1 MRLKILL
8 AVLFVAGLELVVSG
22 SPVAPPGIE
31 RAPRFGGTLPVLP
44 MRFAHADHTGV
55 GCISCHHEFAERRM
69 DRGCMNCHVTDA
81 TVAPMLEDQ
90 FHGLCRSCHV
100 AEQAAGHPAGPT
112 RRCQDCHRPDEQF

>member
-8 AVLFVAGLELVVSG
+8 AVLFVAGLGLVVSG

-55 GCISCHHEFAERRM
+55 GCVSCHHEFAERRM

-81 TVAPMLEDQ
+81 TVAPRTATVIGPDDVCCSPE
-90 FHGLCRSCHV
+90 LC
-100 AEQAAGHPAGPT
+100 AANRACYEP
-112 RRCQDCHRPDEQF
+112 EE